1 MPLLLFRMH
10 GWEAFRA
17 RALEI
22 VWTGL
27 DWTGVI
33 PFVLQRKS
41 FRAGKATTEKHIPER
56 VVSCALYLCVP
67 SSGNW
72 SFTWVSRCRSKTPN
86 AGRTRETISVFN
98 HVSCKSQVM
107 VVSVVP
113 ALMEQV
119 LSFTRLKSN
128 SVTSPCM
135 VLRQSGVLGMM
146 CLERPAIW

>member
-56 VVSCALYLCVP
+56 VVSCALYLCVL
-67 SSGNW
+67 SSPLQATGHLLGYLDVVAKPRTPAELEKQSRSSIMCPVRAKSWW
-72 SFTWVSRCRSKTPN
+72 SPLFL
-86 AGRTRETISVFN
+86 
-98 HVSCKSQVM
+98 H
-107 VVSVVP
+107 
-113 ALMEQV
+113 
-119 LSFTRLKSN
+119 
-128 SVTSPCM
+128 
-135 VLRQSGVLGMM
+135 
-146 CLERPAIW
+146 